1 MKLRKTILAILGISL
16 VGSLTETVQADDIM
30 NFPASQCRAQD
41 SGSLTIMSSGEVEN
55 QTLSV
60 VTALCP
66 VERKSVN
73 GAFLTKLSGTVWAL
87 DESSTADVCCHAVSQ
102 NPVGGTVNGT
112 SVCSSGSSTSYQ
124 GLVVPEITAV
134 SGSYSNYYIVCT
146 VPALAFG
153 TSGLS
158 SYRAIQK

>member
-1 MKLRKTILAILGISL
+1 MKLRKTILAFFGTSL
-16 VGSLTETVQADDIM
+16 VGSLSGSVQADDIM

-55 QTLSV
+55 QTASV

-73 GAFLTKLSGTVWAL
+73 SAFFTKLSGTVWAL
-87 DESSTADVCCHAVSQ
+87 DESSTANVCCQAVSM
-102 NPVGGTVNGT
+102 NPAGVDVFGT
-112 SVCSSGSSTSYQ
+112 SVCTSGSSTSYQ
-124 GLVVPEITAV
+124 GLVIPEITA
-134 SGSYSNYYIVCT
+134 SGSFSNFYISCT
-146 VPALAFG
+146 VPAVAFG